1 MKKKKKKSKRKFPFI
16 TLVILLAILLLI
28 FWNKFQDLSTFVQN
42 NFISGES
49 GKPSQERISEQERK
63 NLEEIL
69 KRR

>member
-1 MKKKKKKSKRKFPFI
+1 VKKKKKKSKRKFPFI
-16 TLVILLAILLLI
+16 TLFILSAILLWI
-28 FWNKFQDLSTFVQN
+28 FWNKFQDLTTFVQN
-42 NFISGES
+42 YFISGES

>member
-1 MKKKKKKSKRKFPFI
+1 VKKKKKKSKRKFPFI
-16 TLVILLAILLLI
+16 ALFILSAILLWI
-28 FWNKFQDLSTFVQN
+28 FWNKFQDLTTFVQN

>member
-16 TLVILLAILLLI
+16 ALFILSAILLWI
-28 FWNKFQDLSTFVQN
+28 FWNKFQDLTTFVQN